1 MRNMLTPAVPS
12 AVQVFNMMLQILEDG
27 RLTDSKVG
35 PAASSSGCLSY
46 FLKHGGRFCWLVPVP
61 CVAEPQGA
69 SCCQC
74 PFRNCCP
81 GPNLAAFVTLLQG
94 RTVDF
99 KNTLLIM
106 TSNVGS
112 SVIEKGGGQLGFQ
125 LDIDQVLIREMFLR
139 PSSSTAS

>member
-1 MRNMLTPAVPS
+1 MLTPTVPS

-35 PAASSSGCLSY
+35 PAALPSGCRFYHLKTWWTLLLVGSGAVCCRAASFQLLPASLS
-46 FLKHGGRFCWLVPVP
+46 
-61 CVAEPQGA
+61 
-69 SCCQC
+69 S
-74 PFRNCCP
+74 CCP
-81 GPNLAAFVTLLQG
+81 GAKLAVFVTVPQG

-125 LDIDQVLIREMFLR
+125 LDIDQVLI
-139 PSSSTAS
+139 